1 MCVKNAFFVHFLKFC
16 VFIFW
21 NACFCSVKAFGG
33 CARFSAR
40 FLSHEQFGGNLV
52 HFLFFSGSCFCLS
65 QLFVCFFLVVVACF
79 VLVCVVVVFCVLL
92 LVLLL
97 LLFLLLFSFYVF
109 MLLFSCCCF
118 FSCCFLVVV
127 VLICPRAPS
136 QNNILKTLFF
146 HGLLP
151 FSLPPSF
158 SSFCFFPSFLFSLP
172 SLASKSKKQKKKG
185 STRKKEMKRE
195 IRGQN
200 G

>member
-1 MCVKNAFFVHFLKFC
+1 MHFVKFC
-16 VFIFW
+16 GFIFW

-33 CARFSAR
+33 CARFPAR

-65 QLFVCFFLVVVACF
+65 LLFVCFLFLCLLLVLFLFVWLLFSVCCCWCCCCCFCCCFLVVV
-79 VLVCVVVVFCVLL
+79 
-92 LVLLL
+92 
-97 LLFLLLFSFYVF
+97 FL
-109 MLLFSCCCF
+109 LLFSCCCF
-118 FSCCFLVVV
+118 LVVVFSCCFLVVV
-127 VLICPRAPS
+127 VIVLICPRTPS
-136 QNNILKTLFF
+136 QNNILKALFF

-151 FSLPPSF
+151 FPLPPSF
-158 SSFCFFPSFLFSLP
+158 SSFCFFPSFLLSVP

-185 STRKKEMKRE
+185 TTGKKEMKRE